1 MHELSVASA
10 VLNTAVK
17 HAGDRPVSVVGLR
30 VGGLR
35 QVVPESLRFYFEIV
49 ARDTV
54 CECAR
59 LQLVEIVPRL
69 HCAACGARWEPL
81 LPVFHC
87 PECRSAPV
95 TVLAG
100 EELEVEYIEVET
112 EESACIGP
120 K

>member
-17 HAGDRPVSVVGLR
+17 HAGHRTVSVVGLR

-35 QVVPESLRFYFEIV
+35 QVVPESLRFYFQIV

-54 CECAR
+54 CERGRLELEEIEPR
-59 LQLVEIVPRL
+59 LQ
-69 HCAACGARWEPL
+69 CAACRAQWEPL
-81 LPVFHC
+81 VPVFRC
-87 PECRSAPV
+87 PECGSAEV